1 MKIERLQLR
10 ISGTDKQIIETRA
23 KELELSV
30 SEYLRRLAIIDIEK
44 SKDQC
49 YSNVTSLVARKD
61 YSPALGCLYN
71 K

>member
-10 ISGTDKQIIETRA
+10 ISSTDKQIIETRA

-44 SKDQC
+44 SKD
-49 YSNVTSLVARKD
+49 
-61 YSPALGCLYN
+61 
-71 K
+71 

>member
-10 ISGTDKQIIETRA
+10 ISGTDKQIIEARA

-44 SKDQC
+44 SKD
-49 YSNVTSLVARKD
+49 
-61 YSPALGCLYN
+61 
-71 K
+71 